1 MNHPSD
7 AAQQLFCSWM
17 NRFGMKNQTVVD
29 EFILLGFPS
38 ILKVRFLVI
47 VGVLMIYILTVTGNI
62 VIVATVVY
70 DPNLHKPMYFFL
82 SNLSFL
88 GIMYVTAT
96 IPKFLVNLLTI
107 KKSISLT
114 GCKAQAFSH
123 FFLGA
128 TEFFLLTAMAYD
140 RYMAICHPLHYH
152 AIMSS
157 RVCVQLACGSWF
169 GGLMT
174 VLVQT
179 ILVFQLPFCGPNTI
193 NHFYCDVGPLLK
205 LACTDTH
212 PIEWIVFVV
221 ATIVVFSNSLLTVVS
236 YIFIISTVMK
246 IPSISGRQKAF
257 STCISHLIVVIL
269 LYGAIIFIY
278 VRPTGHA
285 SLNMNKVVSLLN
297 TLVTPLLNPFI
308 YTLRNKEVK
317 DSLKRGLSWNKVF
330 KKSHK

>member
-1 MNHPSD
+1 ME
-7 AAQQLFCSWM
+7 
-17 NRFGMKNQTVVD
+17 NQTVVV

-38 ILKVRFLVI
+38 IQKVRILVFVSVLVI
-47 VGVLMIYILTVTGNI
+47 YTLTVTGNI
-62 VIVATVVY
+62 VIVATVVH
-70 DPNLHKPMYFFL
+70 DTTLHKPMYFFL
-82 SNLSFL
+82 GNLSFL
-88 GIMYVTAT
+88 GIIYVTAT
-96 IPKFLVNLLTI
+96 IPKLLANLLSI
-107 KKSISLT
+107 KKSISLA

-157 RVCVQLACGSWF
+157 KVCVQLACGSWL

-179 ILVFQLPFCGPNTI
+179 ILVFRLPFCGPNII

-205 LACTDTH
+205 LACTDTR
-212 PIEWIVFVV
+212 PIEWIVFIV
-221 ATIVVFSNSLLTVVS
+221 ATIVVFCNSLMTVVS
-236 YIFIISTVMK
+236 YIFIISTVMR
-246 IPSISGRQKAF
+246 IPSASGRQKAF
-257 STCISHLIVVIL
+257 STCIAHLMVVIM

-278 VRPTGHA
+278 VRPSGHA
-285 SLNMNKVVSLLN
+285 SLGWNKLVSLLN

-317 DSLKRGLSWNKVF
+317 DALKKGFTRNKVF
-330 KKSHK
+330 EDNKW

>member
-1 MNHPSD
+1 ME
-7 AAQQLFCSWM
+7 
-17 NRFGMKNQTVVD
+17 NRTVVT

-38 ILKVRFLVI
+38 IQKVRVLVF
-47 VGVLMIYILTVTGNI
+47 VGVLVIYFLTVTGNI
-62 VIVATVVY
+62 VIVATVAY
-70 DPNLHKPMYFFL
+70 DSTLHKPMYFFL
-82 SNLSFL
+82 GNLSFL
-88 GIMYVTAT
+88 GIIYVSST
-96 IPKFLVNLLTI
+96 IPKLLANLLAV
-107 KKSISLT
+107 KKSISLA

-152 AIMSS
+152 TIMCT
-157 RVCVQLACGSWF
+157 RVCIQLACSSWF

-179 ILVFQLPFCGPNTI
+179 ILVFQLPFCGPNII

-205 LACTDTH
+205 LACTNTR
-212 PIEWIVFVV
+212 PIEWIVFII
-221 ATIVVFSNSLLTVVS
+221 ATVVVFSNSLLTVVS
-236 YIFIISTVMK
+236 YIFIISTVMR
-246 IPSISGRQKAF
+246 IPSASGRQKAF
-257 STCISHLIVVIL
+257 STCIAHLVVVVM

-278 VRPTGHA
+278 VRPTGHS

-317 DSLKRGLSWNKVF
+317 DALKKGFIKNKIF
-330 KKSHK
+330 EDNKW